1 MLKGIDV
8 SENNGIVNWDTVKKA
23 GMEFAVI
30 RLGYGRGHLDSEF
43 YNNVNGAVAAGL
55 KIGVFHVGN
64 QNHVKKAVHNVLVN
78 V

>member
-30 RLGYGRGHLDSEF
+30 RLGYGRGHLDS
-43 YNNVNGAVAAGL
+43 
-55 KIGVFHVGN
+55 
-64 QNHVKKAVHNVLVN
+64 
-78 V
+78 